1 MIEIF
6 NRLRSNP
13 RLFAQ
18 IILASFLV
26 NILALATPIYVIQ
39 VLQRYVAYGVTST
52 LITLVA
58 GIIFVSIFEFFFRN
72 IRHRMAR
79 ELEPLNAVLADRVMK
94 KLVSIKTTYYAVQK
108 QFRPDVVSGHLNT
121 IQNNLGATTAL
132 ILIDVPFVSIFL
144 IALFLIHWQ
153 LGLIVSVFIFVPF
166 IIVSFYKTTINN
178 LSNTSYQNA
187 IATTR
192 MHDNIISRYE
202 TVRYFNLVEGVKQAW
217 AKLVNQIIGT
227 KENFEANK
235 HVLTSFMAFSATF
248 LTIIVIGWGSVLSV
262 DGAVSVGAL
271 IGANILAGRAIAP
284 IIRYI
289 QIIEPLSKTE
299 NSLKEIN
306 NFLNLPHE
314 LEGGTEIKDFN
325 GSIKIKDLYFK
336 YPQSKNPIF
345 EGLDCEMRAGD
356 LIAINGSNGSG
367 KTTLIK
373 TLAGIL
379 EFQRGNIFFDSIEI
393 NQLSLE
399 WLRKNLI
406 YVPQE
411 PKFVDG
417 SLLDNLI
424 GLKEIQKQKM
434 DEILKKVDLNDFVN
448 SDPKG
453 IRMLLS
459 DRGENLPF
467 GIRKRIALARALVTD
482 GQIVILDEPTETL
495 DQKGKSA
502 IYNLITKFIKLK
514 KTIIISTLDNEI
526 LNKANYIIDIDSKP
540 TPQITKNKIKFNYK

>member
-289 QIIEPLSKTE
+289 QILESLSKAET
-299 NSLKEIN
+299 SIREIN
-306 NFLNLPHE
+306 MFLSLPQE
-314 LEGGTEIKDFN
+314 QEGGTEINNFI
-325 GSIKIKDLYFK
+325 GTIKVNDLYFK
-336 YPQSKNPIF
+336 YPQSKNPLF
-345 EGLDCEMRAGD
+345 EGLDCVEMHY
-356 LIAINGSNGSG
+356 
-367 KTTLIK
+367 
-373 TLAGIL
+373 
-379 EFQRGNIFFDSIEI
+379 GNRCATAHLPGHHRSAPEPNRQSRDPETNRRTGGHERHQS
-393 NQLSLE
+393 
-399 WLRKNLI
+399 RKNC
-406 YVPQE
+406 
-411 PKFVDG
+411 K
-417 SLLDNLI
+417 N
-424 GLKEIQKQKM
+424 
-434 DEILKKVDLNDFVN
+434 N
-448 SDPKG
+448 S
-453 IRMLLS
+453 
-459 DRGENLPF
+459 
-467 GIRKRIALARALVTD
+467 T
-482 GQIVILDEPTETL
+482 T
-495 DQKGKSA
+495 
-502 IYNLITKFIKLK
+502 
-514 KTIIISTLDNEI
+514 
-526 LNKANYIIDIDSKP
+526 
-540 TPQITKNKIKFNYK
+540 

>member
-79 ELEPLNAVLADRVMK
+79 ELEPLNTVLADRVMK

-202 TVRYFNLVEGVKQAW
+202 TVRYFNLIEAVKQAW
-217 AKLVNQIIGT
+217 AKLVNQIINT

-235 HVLTSFMAFSATF
+235 NVLTSFMAFSATF

-306 NFLNLPHE
+306 NFLNIPHE
-314 LEGGTEIKDFN
+314 LEGGTEIKEFK
-325 GSIKIKDLYFK
+325 GVIKIKDLYFK

-345 EGLDCEMRAGD
+345 EGLDCEMGPGN
-356 LIAINGSNGSG
+356 LIAISGSNGSG